1 MPMTDSIHIRIY
13 DDRDE
18 DAVCALW
25 RRVFPDDPPWN
36 EPKAMLAQ
44 KTSFQAEG
52 LLVGE
57 ENGHIVAA
65 VMAGYDGH
73 RGWINAMA
81 VDPAHRA
88 KGYGKDLIDAA
99 VAKLEDMGAVK
110 VNLQVRGDNMA
121 LRRYY
126 ESLGFEVEDRI
137 SMSMLTRRG
146 EDMA

>member
-1 MPMTDSIHIRIY
+1 MTDSIHIRSY
-13 DDRDE
+13 DDSDE
-18 DAVCALW
+18 EAVCALW
-25 RRVFPDDPPWN
+25 KRVFPDDPPWN

-44 KTSFQAEG
+44 KKSFQAEG

-57 ENGHIVAA
+57 DKGRIVAA

-88 KGYGKDLIDAA
+88 KGYGKELIDAA
-99 VAKLEDMGAVK
+99 IAKLEDMGAVK
-110 VNLQVRGDNMA
+110 VNLQVRGNNMA

-146 EDMA
+146 EEMA